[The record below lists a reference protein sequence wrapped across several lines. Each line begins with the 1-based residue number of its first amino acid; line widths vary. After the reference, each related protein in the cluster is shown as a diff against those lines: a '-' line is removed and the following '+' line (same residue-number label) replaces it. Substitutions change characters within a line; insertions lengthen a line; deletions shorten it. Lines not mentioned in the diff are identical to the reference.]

1 MTHPHRRRYRA
12 LFSPSLPLNL
22 VLKKLRRMP
31 GIAADRLRALER
43 ELQIREHHLHRAMQD
58 LRQAQHSLRAIQALL
73 RQAGGQVCP
82 CDVLHITLE
91 PAQHW
96 LQRGMATMTTRH

>member
-1 MTHPHRRRYRA
+1 
-12 LFSPSLPLNL
+12 
-22 VLKKLRRMP
+22 MP

-43 ELQIREHHLHRAMQD
+43 QLQMREHHLHRAMQD
-58 LRQAQHSLRAIQALL
+58 LRQAQHSLCAIQALL
-73 RQAGGQVCP
+73 RQAGGQACP

-96 LQRGMATMTTRH
+96 LQRGMTTLTTRH